1 MHSVPSHS
9 ASKPHDSDYSRNR
22 ARSIRFLILLAAIL
36 ALAFFLSLR
45 AGSYNTPAA
54 ELIRGIF
61 GRASD
66 AKINLVI
73 RNNRLPRI
81 CTAMVAGAG
90 LGLAGCILQA
100 VLRNPLASAST
111 LGVSQG
117 ATFGAAVAIIGLG
130 LSQAGSWAI
139 PLCSFLGSLLV
150 AAVIL
155 GLSQFKQIS
164 SEGIVLAGVHQLHAD
179 RRDHATAILCRRGRA
194 LVARILDVRRP
205 RQHGLAVPA
214 RHGAGRTAADRLL
227 LPAPLGL

>member
-81 CTAMVAGAG
+81 CTAMVAERPEYERRERDLVGKV
-90 LGLAGCILQA
+90 LQ
-100 VLRNPLASAST
+100 
-111 LGVSQG
+111 Q
-117 ATFGAAVAIIGLG
+117 
-130 LSQAGSWAI
+130 
-139 PLCSFLGSLLV
+139 
-150 AAVIL
+150 
-155 GLSQFKQIS
+155 
-164 SEGIVLAGVHQLHAD
+164 
-179 RRDHATAILCRRGRA
+179 RGRTG
-194 LVARILDVRRP
+194 
-205 RQHGLAVPA
+205 QHGADGDA
-214 RHGAGRTAADRLL
+214 REHDAL
-227 LPAPLGL
+227 

>member
-1 MHSVPSHS
+1 MHSAPSPS
-9 ASKPHDSDYSRNR
+9 ASKPHDSDYTRIR
-22 ARSIRFLILLAAIL
+22 ARSIRFLILLAAVL

-61 GRASD
+61 GRAAD
-66 AKINLVI
+66 NKVNLVI

-81 CTAMVAGAG
+81 CTAMVSGAG
-90 LGLAGCILQA
+90 LGLAGCILQS

-130 LSQAGSWAI
+130 LTRTGSWAI

-155 GLSQFKQIS
+155 GLSRFKQVS
-164 SEGIVLAGVHQLHAD
+164 SEGIVLAGVAISSMLTGATTLLQYFAD
-179 RRDHATAILCRRGRA
+179 EVALSSLVFWTFGDLGSTSWQSLRGMA
-194 LVARILDVRRP
+194 LARICWS
-205 RQHGLAVPA
+205 
-214 RHGAGRTAADRLL
+214 
-227 LPAPLGL
+227 

>member
-81 CTAMVAGAG
+81 CTAMVAARDWGWPGASCRPCC
-90 LGLAGCILQA
+90 AIRSPRP
-100 VLRNPLASAST
+100 LRSA
-111 LGVSQG
+111 
-117 ATFGAAVAIIGLG
+117 
-130 LSQAGSWAI
+130 
-139 PLCSFLGSLLV
+139 
-150 AAVIL
+150 
-155 GLSQFKQIS
+155 
-164 SEGIVLAGVHQLHAD
+164 
-179 RRDHATAILCRRGRA
+179 CRR
-194 LVARILDVRRP
+194 VRRSAQP
-205 RQHGLAVPA
+205 SPSSVSA
-214 RHGAGRTAADRLL
+214 
-227 LPAPLGL
+227 

>member
-1 MHSVPSHS
+1 MHSVPSPS
-9 ASKPHDSDYSRNR
+9 ASKPQISDYTRIR
-22 ARSIRFLILLAAIL
+22 ARSIRFLILLAAVL

-61 GRASD
+61 GRAAD
-66 AKINLVI
+66 NKINLVI

-139 PLCSFLGSLLV
+139 PLCSFLGSLPGAQRQKERERQNGRQQDQKADASGAV
-150 AAVIL
+150 AAVV
-155 GLSQFKQIS
+155 
-164 SEGIVLAGVHQLHAD
+164 GIVRLT
-179 RRDHATAILCRRGRA
+179 RR
-194 LVARILDVRRP
+194 V
-205 RQHGLAVPA
+205 
-214 RHGAGRTAADRLL
+214 
-227 LPAPLGL
+227 

>member
-1 MHSVPSHS
+1 MHSAPSPS
-9 ASKPHDSDYSRNR
+9 ANKPQISDYTRIR
-22 ARSIRFLILLAAIL
+22 ARSIRFLILLAAVL

-61 GRASD
+61 GRATD
-66 AKINLVI
+66 NKVNLVI

-81 CTAMVAGAG
+81 CTAMVSGAG
-90 LGLAGCILQA
+90 LGLAGCILQS

-130 LSQAGSWAI
+130 LTHTGSWAI

-155 GLSQFKQIS
+155 GLSRFKQVS
-164 SEGIVLAGVHQLHAD
+164 SEGIVLAGV
-179 RRDHATAILCRRGRA
+179 
-194 LVARILDVRRP
+194 
-205 RQHGLAVPA
+205 
-214 RHGAGRTAADRLL
+214 
-227 LPAPLGL
+227 APC

>member
-9 ASKPHDSDYSRNR
+9 AHKPHDSDYSRNR

-90 LGLAGCILQA
+90 LGRPGAFCRPCCAIRWPRPPRSAYRRAQHSA
-100 VLRNPLASAST
+100 QPSPSSASA
-111 LGVSQG
+111 
-117 ATFGAAVAIIGLG
+117 
-130 LSQAGSWAI
+130 
-139 PLCSFLGSLLV
+139 
-150 AAVIL
+150 
-155 GLSQFKQIS
+155 
-164 SEGIVLAGVHQLHAD
+164 
-179 RRDHATAILCRRGRA
+179 
-194 LVARILDVRRP
+194 
-205 RQHGLAVPA
+205 
-214 RHGAGRTAADRLL
+214 
-227 LPAPLGL
+227 

>member
-9 ASKPHDSDYSRNR
+9 AHKPHDSDYSRNR
-22 ARSIRFLILLAAIL
+22 ARSIRFLILLAVIL

-90 LGLAGCILQA
+90 LGLAMARQIARLHGGELT
-100 VLRNPLASAST
+100 VVSEEGKGSA
-111 LGVSQG
+111 
-117 ATFGAAVAIIGLG
+117 F
-130 LSQAGSWAI
+130 
-139 PLCSFLGSLLV
+139 
-150 AAVIL
+150 
-155 GLSQFKQIS
+155 
-164 SEGIVLAGVHQLHAD
+164 
-179 RRDHATAILCRRGRA
+179 TARF
-194 LVARILDVRRP
+194 P
-205 RQHGLAVPA
+205 MQ
-214 RHGAGRTAADRLL
+214 
-227 LPAPLGL
+227 

>member
-9 ASKPHDSDYSRNR
+9 AHKPHDSDYSRNR

-81 CTAMVAGAG
+81 
-90 LGLAGCILQA
+90 
-100 VLRNPLASAST
+100 
-111 LGVSQG
+111 
-117 ATFGAAVAIIGLG
+117 
-130 LSQAGSWAI
+130 
-139 PLCSFLGSLLV
+139 
-150 AAVIL
+150 
-155 GLSQFKQIS
+155 
-164 SEGIVLAGVHQLHAD
+164 
-179 RRDHATAILCRRGRA
+179 
-194 LVARILDVRRP
+194 
-205 RQHGLAVPA
+205 
-214 RHGAGRTAADRLL
+214 
-227 LPAPLGL
+227 

>member
-22 ARSIRFLILLAAIL
+22 ARSIRFLVLLTAIL

-90 LGLAGCILQA
+90 LGWPGASCRPCCAIRSPRP
-100 VLRNPLASAST
+100 LRSA
-111 LGVSQG
+111 
-117 ATFGAAVAIIGLG
+117 
-130 LSQAGSWAI
+130 
-139 PLCSFLGSLLV
+139 
-150 AAVIL
+150 
-155 GLSQFKQIS
+155 
-164 SEGIVLAGVHQLHAD
+164 
-179 RRDHATAILCRRGRA
+179 CRR
-194 LVARILDVRRP
+194 VRRSAQP
-205 RQHGLAVPA
+205 SPSSVSA
-214 RHGAGRTAADRLL
+214 
-227 LPAPLGL
+227 

>member
-1 MHSVPSHS
+1 MHSVPSPS
-9 ASKPHDSDYSRNR
+9 ASKPQISDYTRIR
-22 ARSIRFLILLAAIL
+22 ARSIRFLILLAAVL

-61 GRASD
+61 GRAAD
-66 AKINLVI
+66 NKINLVI

-81 CTAMVAGAG
+81 CTAMVSGAG

-130 LSQAGSWAI
+130 LTHTGSWAI

-155 GLSQFKQIS
+155 VCALGFNSVGGVSFAI
-164 SEGIVLAGVHQLHAD
+164 AGVNINLSGLAI
-179 RRDHATAILCRRGRA
+179 AAIAGILLNAILPGN
-194 LVARILDVRRP
+194 DYEFD
-205 RQHGLAVPA
+205 
-214 RHGAGRTAADRLL
+214 AADGSEAASSSNLQV
-227 LPAPLGL
+227 